1 MTLLRRRL
9 FFPLI
14 TIAALMLTCPCR
26 ADFDWASTVWQND
39 IFAGV
44 DGGGYTNGLFLSL
57 YDLSW
62 EGESD
67 YEPPVL
73 TRLLDW
79 MINGDDSQAFSEHTL
94 GQSMITPEDI
104 SKSVPDPNDAP
115 YAGLLMYRAS
125 HIVVRDQFA
134 DNVSVTI
141 GMIGP
146 STKAQQV
153 QTYIHKVTGS
163 NRPMGW
169 DYQLEDEPVFM
180 LSRTSIWQHPLVSDN
195 MDLILIAHARGGNLE
210 SSVGAGGIVRIG
222 SGLADSFATAALS
235 FGRTSTPAA
244 VNGSWY
250 GYAGFE
256 VDYMFNYIFV
266 DGNTY
271 RNSQSSDL
279 KRQQMNFTAGL
290 TYSWQDFSVALA
302 YKSGTAMDVRKTGRD
317 SYGTISLSWRL

>member
-1 MTLLRRRL
+1 
-9 FFPLI
+9 
-14 TIAALMLTCPCR
+14 
-26 ADFDWASTVWQND
+26 
-39 IFAGV
+39 
-44 DGGGYTNGLFLSL
+44 
-57 YDLSW
+57 
-62 EGESD
+62 
-67 YEPPVL
+67 
-73 TRLLDW
+73 
-79 MINGDDSQAFSEHTL
+79 
-94 GQSMITPEDI
+94 
-104 SKSVPDPNDAP
+104 
-115 YAGLLMYRAS
+115 
-125 HIVVRDQFA
+125 
-134 DNVSVTI
+134 VTI

-146 STKAQQV
+146 STKAEQA

-163 NRPMGW
+163 SRPMGW

-180 LSRTSIWQHPLVSDN
+180 LSRTSIWQHPLFSDH

-271 RNSQSSDL
+271 RKSQSSDL
-279 KRQQMNFTAGL
+279 KRQQINFTAGL

-302 YKSGTAMDVRKTGRD
+302 YKSGTAMDVRNTGRD
-317 SYGTISLSWRL
+317 NYGTISLSWRL